1 MEENIRMIAWEKE
14 TLLLSDY
21 THAFAHLHDACEVVF
36 VLDGEIEASF
46 SDRSYRAARGDLIV
60 FGPLEVHRIHI
71 LRPPYRR
78 IGMRISR
85 ESLLY
90 AVRDPSLSALYTA
103 RPSGFTHLIRPPQGC
118 SGVLSAF
125 ESILRLY
132 KEKEPFYLEAME
144 AMLGL
149 FTILLYRACPH
160 AFPASPAAIRS
171 VVYDARL
178 YLDEH
183 FMQPISIEAL
193 ARMFFMSHSYFT
205 HAFRDL
211 TGCTPKQYLNL
222 HRLAHARK
230 LLKTTRLSMD
240 EIAEQVCFADSNAFI
255 RAFKKEFGI
264 TPGVFRRVQSAVL
277 PLSADNP
284 AYLRRMG
291 TLRTE
296 S

>member
-1 MEENIRMIAWEKE
+1 MEENIHMMAWERE
-14 TLLLSDY
+14 TVRISDY
-21 THAFAHLHDACEVVF
+21 THAFAHLHDACEVIY
-36 VLDGEIEASF
+36 VLDGEIEISF
-46 SDRSYRAARGDLIV
+46 SNRAYRAAQGDLIL
-60 FGPLEVHRIHI
+60 FGPLEVHRIRI

-85 ESLLY
+85 ESLLH
-90 AVRDPSLSALYTA
+90 AVRDPALSALYTA
-103 RPSGFTHLIRPPQGC
+103 RPNSFSHLIHPPQG
-118 SGVLSAF
+118 SGGPLTAF
-125 ESILRLY
+125 QAILHLY
-132 KEKEPFYLEAME
+132 EKKEAYYLDAME

-149 FTILLYRACPH
+149 FTILLYRACPQ
-160 AFPASPAAIRS
+160 AFPSVSAAIRS

-183 FMQPISIEAL
+183 FMQPLSIDAL

-222 HRLAHARK
+222 RRLAHARM
-230 LLKTTRLSMD
+230 LLKTSRLSMD

-255 RAFKKEFGI
+255 RAFKKELGI
-264 TPGVFRRVQSAVL
+264 TPGVYRRSIY
-277 PLSADNP
+277 ADAP
-284 AYLRRMG
+284 VEDGQTPTHRLG
-291 TLRTE
+291 TVRVE